1 MIVTFITSGFR
12 TTTQDAGR
20 PGYTHLGIP
29 VSGALD
35 APSMEFANSL
45 VGNTRHTPV
54 LEITLSGPRIR
65 CETEGSIALAGANF
79 GLHINDKEVDSA
91 RRIVVK
97 AGDEI
102 SFSPPSNGCRAYLAL
117 EGNWQVQRWLGSASA
132 LLIGSYELLP
142 SAVWKSGDA
151 LTTLPRR
158 VDPWPSTHLAP
169 QPLTNKIRAFRGP
182 EFHWLSEGAKTA
194 LFNTELTVCEPSNRV
209 GLRANTPFGFSE
221 DYENIEMQS
230 SGVMPG
236 TVQLTP
242 GGQAI
247 ALLADGQTIGGYP
260 RILQCSQS
268 SMRRLGQL
276 RVGDAFFFE
285 VLPTPCLT

>member
-1 MIVTFITSGFR
+1 
-12 TTTQDAGR
+12 
-20 PGYTHLGIP
+20 

-65 CETEGSIALAGANF
+65 SETDGSIALAGANF

-182 EFHWLSEGAKTA
+182 EFHWLSEGAQTA

-268 SMRRLGQL
+268 SMRKLGQL
-276 RVGDAFFFE
+276 RVGDAFSFE
-285 VLPTPCLT
+285 VLPTPV

>member
-65 CETEGSIALAGANF
+65 CETEGAVALAGANF
-79 GLHINDKEVDSA
+79 GLHINNKEVDSA
-91 RRIVVK
+91 HRIDVK

-142 SAVWKSGDA
+142 SAVWKSGDT

-221 DYENIEMQS
+221 AYENIEMQS

-276 RVGDAFFFE
+276 RVGDAFSFE
-285 VLPTPCLT
+285 VLPTPV

>member
-1 MIVTFITSGFR
+1 
-12 TTTQDAGR
+12 
-20 PGYTHLGIP
+20 

-35 APSMEFANSL
+35 ATSMEFANSL

-79 GLHINDKEVDSA
+79 GLHINDKEVNNA

-209 GLRANTPFGFSE
+209 GLRANTPFDFSE
-221 DYENIEMQS
+221 AYENIEMQS

-285 VLPTPCLT
+285 VLPTPV

>member
-65 CETEGSIALAGANF
+65 CETDGSIALAGANF

-117 EGNWQVQRWLGSASA
+117 EDNWQVQRWLGSASA
-132 LLIGSYELLP
+132 LLIGSYEFLP

-209 GLRANTPFGFSE
+209 GLRANTPFGLSE
-221 DYENIEMQS
+221 AYENIEMQS

-276 RVGDAFFFE
+276 RVGDAFSFE
-285 VLPTPCLT
+285 VLPTPV